1 MTGLEAA
8 DEEGCG
14 ALFAL
19 QPHIPI
25 VTPATIR
32 RIRICRIDTSYQEEL
47 SQVNATE
54 AMTAPMIK
62 VEGLRKSI
70 RNGTRTVDILKGLDF
85 TIPEG
90 QFAAIMGASGSGKS
104 TLLGLLAG
112 LDMPSSGDVRLNGIA
127 ISYLPEDRLAQVR
140 GKTIGFVFQSYQLI
154 PTLTALENVLLP
166 YELNVDGAD
175 AKAGQARARELLANV
190 GLDDRFDHY
199 PVQLSGG
206 EQQRV
211 ALARAFILRPP
222 IVLADEPTGNLDSTN
237 GAHVLELLLNLNRI
251 EGTTLVL
258 VTHDAVLAAYADRRI
273 TLRDGLIVSDEMSA
287 ASDGDAEF
295 RQGSTVME

>member
-1 MTGLEAA
+1 MNEAVSS
-8 DEEGCG
+8 
-14 ALFAL
+14 
-19 QPHIPI
+19 I
-25 VTPATIR
+25 
-32 RIRICRIDTSYQEEL
+32 
-47 SQVNATE
+47 
-54 AMTAPMIK
+54 APMIA
-62 VEGLRKSI
+62 VDGLRESI

-85 TIPEG
+85 TVPKG
-90 QFAAIMGASGSGKS
+90 QFAAIMGSSGSGKS

-112 LDMPSSGDVRLNGIA
+112 LDTPSAGDVRLNGTA
-127 ISYLPEDRLAQVR
+127 ISYLPEDKLAQVR

-166 YELNVDGAD
+166 HELNSDSQD
-175 AKAGQARARELLANV
+175 SSAGMARARELLTNV
-190 GLDDRFDHY
+190 GLADRLDHY

-237 GAHVLELLLNLNRI
+237 GAHVLELLLNLNRR

-258 VTHDAVLAAYADRRI
+258 VTHDPVLAGYANRRI
-273 TLRDGLIVSDEMSA
+273 VLRDGLIISDEA
-287 ASDGDAEF
+287 NANPATDPQQAVAVE
-295 RQGSTVME
+295 R

>member
-1 MTGLEAA
+1 LSEA
-8 DEEGCG
+8 GS
-14 ALFAL
+14 
-19 QPHIPI
+19 I
-25 VTPATIR
+25 V
-32 RIRICRIDTSYQEEL
+32 
-47 SQVNATE
+47 
-54 AMTAPMIK
+54 APMIS

-70 RNGTRTVDILKGLDF
+70 RNGSRTVDILKGIDF
-85 TIPEG
+85 TVPQG

-112 LDMPSSGDVRLNGIA
+112 LDTPSAGEVRLNGTA
-127 ISYLPEDRLAQVR
+127 ISYLPEDKLAQVR

-166 YELNVDGAD
+166 HELNAD
-175 AKAGQARARELLANV
+175 AKVSGLARARELLTSV
-190 GLDDRFDHY
+190 GLGDRMEHY

-222 IVLADEPTGNLDSTN
+222 IVLADEPTGNLDTTN
-237 GAHVLELLLNLNRI
+237 GTHVLELLLNLNKT

-258 VTHDAVLAAYADRRI
+258 VTHDPMLAGYADRRI
-273 TLRDGLIVSDEMSA
+273 VLSDGRIVSDELNSA
-287 ASDGDAEF
+287 AHP
-295 RQGSTVME
+295 RQASVVAQ